1 MRDHNFDFMGVVNRE
16 WNRIFRGS
24 RTVYRHI
31 CLTAGFPSAPDD
43 KDLQQERGGH
53 RLEPI
58 EASYEYRYYEVR
70 FPDTRRR
77 MLGFSLSM
85 VVRTGLIIF
94 CIALPGDKWTEW
106 FS

>member
-16 WNRIFRGS
+16 WNRIFRGC
-24 RTVYRHI
+24 RPACGHI

-53 RLEPI
+53 RLERI
-58 EASYEYRYYEVR
+58 EATNEYRYYEIR
-70 FPDTRRR
+70 IPDTRRR

-85 VVRTGLIIF
+85 VVGTGLIII
-94 CIALPGDKWTEW
+94 CIALPGDKRTGW

>member
-31 CLTAGFPSAPDD
+31 CLTAGLPSAPDD

-53 RLEPI
+53 RLEAI
-58 EASYEYRYYEVR
+58 EATDEYRYYEIR
-70 FPDTRRR
+70 IPGTRRR
-77 MLGFSLSM
+77 IPGFSLSI
-85 VVRTGLIIF
+85 VVGTGLIII
-94 CIALPGDKWTEW
+94 CIALPGDKRTGW